1 MITKKT
7 EGLRNHNHVFK
18 GYGDGEPY
26 LSNRG
31 YRGIV
36 DGIGRQHIALYG
48 RCDICD
54 EEILV
59 AKMHIKENGEIY
71 TNQNK
76 EDDRKWGNIY

>member
-7 EGLRNHNHVFK
+7 KGLLNHNHVFI
-18 GYGDGEPY
+18 GYGRDVPY
-26 LSNRG
+26 LSNE
-31 YRGIV
+31 YRQFV

-54 EEILV
+54 EKILV
-59 AKMHIKENGEIY
+59 AKMHVKENGEIY

-76 EDDRKWGNIY
+76 EDE